1 MGYIFGILIR
11 LSAPMNELT
20 SIEFSELPSASG
32 GITALYRDYIGDFQ
46 KVRQYFATDFRSFQE
61 LGLSATRRVNG
72 HMRRDVL
79 STVLRE
85 QNRTFDSRDR
95 TFRNIDLLAEEST
108 FAVVT
113 GQQVGVGGGPLYTVY
128 KTITAV
134 RLAAKLTEL
143 HPGKNFVPVFW
154 LEGEDHDLK
163 EMSSVGIMNTENE
176 PVKVT
181 YLPKGKD
188 PEKNAFPVGEIPID
202 ENFESFLEEI
212 GRTLPPSEFKK
223 PMLESLRS
231 AYAPGKTFNQG
242 FASWMNN
249 LFPEAG
255 LVFISSNDRRIKQLV
270 SGIFRKEIEEF
281 PAVSQLII
289 RRSAELENGYHAQIK
304 TKAMN
309 LFLYHKGGR
318 YFIEPR
324 EHDFSLRGT
333 RRYLTRDE
341 LISIAENTPELL
353 SPNVAL
359 RPICQDTILPTAAY
373 VAGPSEVAYF
383 AQLEPVYRYF
393 NLKMP
398 VIFPRMSAT
407 LVEERIL
414 RTIEKYELTVR
425 EMFAPRARVQKKVLD
440 LVSEVNIG
448 EMFSEVGQR
457 IHDNLN
463 ELKFGLQYI
472 DQTLLG
478 ALETTRSKTEANL
491 SHLKEKTIEA
501 QGRKH
506 DAAFRQLQKASSTI
520 FPNNNFQ
527 EREFSALQFINKYGP
542 EFVDR
547 ISGGLELED
556 YTHQL
561 IKL

>member
-1 MGYIFGILIR
+1 
-11 LSAPMNELT
+11 MNELT
-20 SIEFSELPSASG
+20 SIEFSDLPSAG
-32 GITALYRDYIGDFQ
+32 GGVTALYRDYVGDFQ
-46 KVRQYFATDFRSFQE
+46 KVRQYFTTDFRSFQE
-61 LGLSATRRVNG
+61 LGLKATERVNG
-72 HMRRDVL
+72 HTRRDVL
-79 STVLRE
+79 TAVLRD
-85 QNRTFDSRDR
+85 QNRTYDSGDR

-108 FAVVT
+108 YAVVT
-113 GQQVGVGGGPLYTVY
+113 GQQVGVAGGPLYTLY
-128 KTITAV
+128 KTITAI
-134 RLAAKLTEL
+134 RLAARLTEV
-143 HPGKNFVPVFW
+143 HPGKHFVPVFW

-163 EMSSVGIMNTENE
+163 EMSSVGVMNTENQ
-176 PVKVT
+176 PVQVT

-188 PEKNAFPVGEIPID
+188 PEKNVFPVGEITID
-202 ENFESFLEEI
+202 ENFETFLGELS
-212 GRTLPPSEFKK
+212 RTLPPSEFKK
-223 PMLESLRS
+223 PMLETLRG
-231 AYAPGKTFNQG
+231 AYAPGRTFNQG
-242 FASWMNN
+242 FASWMNS
-249 LFPEAG
+249 LFPDAG
-255 LVFISSNDRRIKQLV
+255 LVFISSNDRRLKQLV

-289 RRSAELENGYHAQIK
+289 QRSAELEDGYHAQIK

-333 RRYLTRDE
+333 RHYLTRDE
-341 LISIAENTPELL
+341 LLRIASETPELL

-393 NLKMP
+393 NIQMP
-398 VIFPRMSAT
+398 VIFPRMSTT
-407 LVEERIL
+407 LLEERIL

-425 EMFAPRARVQKKVLD
+425 DMFSPQARVQKKVLD
-440 LVSEVNIG
+440 MVSEVNIE
-448 EMFSEVGQR
+448 EMFTEAGQR
-457 IHDNLN
+457 IGDNLN

-491 SHLKEKTIEA
+491 AHLKEKTLEA

-520 FPNNNFQ
+520 FPNGNFQ
-527 EREFSALQFINKYGP
+527 EREFSVLQFMNKYGP
-542 EFVDR
+542 EFVNR
-547 ISGGLELED
+547 VSAALELEE
-556 YTHQL
+556 YTHQI